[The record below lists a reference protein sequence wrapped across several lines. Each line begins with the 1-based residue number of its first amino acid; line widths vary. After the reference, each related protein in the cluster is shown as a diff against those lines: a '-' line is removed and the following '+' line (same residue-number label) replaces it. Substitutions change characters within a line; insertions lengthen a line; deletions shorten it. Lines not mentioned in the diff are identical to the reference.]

1 MPVFYI
7 KGKFSFRRTLEL
19 KVPAG
24 SGHVSDQF
32 GCHSF
37 WGIFDIF
44 LPEFVYVFLIHLG
57 SLLSVINTVWSKW
70 EKKSSRAG
78 FRIKAMLYHSPF
90 I

>member
-1 MPVFYI
+1 MPAFYI

-57 SLLSVINTVWSKW
+57 SLLSVIIQYGANGKRSQA
-70 EKKSSRAG
+70 ERDLG
-78 FRIKAMLYHSPF
+78 
-90 I
+90 